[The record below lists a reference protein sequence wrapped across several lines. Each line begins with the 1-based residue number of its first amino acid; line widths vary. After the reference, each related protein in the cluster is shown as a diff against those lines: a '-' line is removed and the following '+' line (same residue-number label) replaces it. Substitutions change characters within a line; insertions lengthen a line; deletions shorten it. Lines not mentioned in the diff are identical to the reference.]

1 MLTERPLDAELKGI
15 ITMRY
20 SETLVKT
27 CTARVLGLPAHSGG
41 GRTARVRTG
50 GGLRGTEEQG
60 GGRVRRGQDIDFWR
74 NL

>member
-1 MLTERPLDAELKGI
+1 
-15 ITMRY
+15 MRY

-41 GRTARVRTG
+41 ERTARVRMG
-50 GGLRGTEEQG
+50 GGVRGTEKQGVGGKG
-60 GGRVRRGQDIDFWR
+60 GGQGKDIDFGC

>member
-27 CTARVLGLPAHSGG
+27 CTAIVLGLPAHSGG
-41 GRTARVRTG
+41 ERTARVRTG

-60 GGRVRRGQDIDFWR
+60 VRVRRGQDIDFWR